1 MSYKN
6 LLVYLDET
14 EASKS
19 RAALALKLAERHGA
33 HLTALGLVVEPVIPS
48 FVYAQ
53 VPAEVLEARRGAV
66 REQIQTVLDRFEAEA
81 KRSSVETSLRM
92 DDCLQSEVVRAVG
105 LHARYSDLLILGQS
119 NPEETPLGGGHL
131 AEEVVL
137 AAGRP
142 LLIVPY
148 IGADKTVGETVV
160 VAWDASRE
168 AARAVSDSLPI
179 LEQAKE
185 VVVIAVNPRGTA
197 DGHGQEPGADLALH
211 LTRHGCSVQVERLE
225 SHEIG
230 IGDTLLSFLADR
242 SADLL
247 VMGGYGHARLKELV
261 LGGVTQHMMAHMTVP
276 VLMSH

>member
-19 RAALALKLAERHGA
+19 RAALALKLAEEHGA

-66 REQIQTVLDRFEAEA
+66 REQIRTVLDRFEAA
-81 KRSSVETSLRM
+81 AQRSSVETSVRM
-92 DDCLQSEVVRAVG
+92 DDCLQSDVSRTVG

-148 IGADKTVGETVV
+148 IGADKTLGETVV

-179 LEQAKE
+179 LEQAKQ
-185 VVVIAVNPRGTA
+185 VVVIAVNPRGSA

-247 VMGGYGHARLKELV
+247 VMGGYGHARIKELV